1 MIRDTPPRVTH
12 ILDLELTGRF
22 AVNVVDNLI
31 IVHHQTSQTSLIF
44 DIRCKETTIEDNIPR
59 FKTLISPYTIKPF
72 CLTGQSIPIDMY
84 ARSWAVFQPNII
96 IDASVGCLWRLDLD
110 LESMCK
116 HLASAPAS
124 LVDFLILRKQNSKHH
139 LLRITRE
146 ALQGKLWSPGGHLL
160 GTLSVLFNKFNQA
173 WKQAQEIKQLS
184 LHQDPCDPASSTF
197 TAIDQSEMYSNVF
210 CLLESSD
217 VVIPEAFGAA
227 VLFEYILSLTL
238 NEVPIQYLTYERLIN
253 HLIKCKMIYQLQQFL
268 QYHVFQDS
276 KPLACLLLS
285 LQDYCE
291 NATQLALDMF
301 KRLSIPYED
310 MIDVYLSVNSHVSV
324 LRALR
329 YVTQNGSLDS
339 VSARKFLEV
348 AKNSLDDRNFFI
360 VYKLF
365 ELRNVKTRGAPDF
378 AQGMFSPVNQE

>member
-1 MIRDTPPRVTH
+1 MTH
-12 ILDLELTGRF
+12 ILELELTGRF

-44 DIRCKETTIEDNIPR
+44 DIRCKEAVIEDNIPR
-59 FKTLISPYTIKPF
+59 FKSLMLPYTIKPF
-72 CLTGQSIPIDMY
+72 YISDQRLPVEMY

-110 LESMCK
+110 LEAMCK
-116 HLASAPAS
+116 HLSSTPAS

-173 WKQAQEIKQLS
+173 WKQAQEVKHLETS
-184 LHQDPCDPASSTF
+184 DPSSSTF

-253 HLIKCKMIYQLQQFL
+253 HLIKCRMIYQLQQFL

-348 AKNSLDDRNFFI
+348 AKNSLDDKNFFI

-365 ELRNVKTRGAPDF
+365 ELRNMKTRGSPDF
-378 AQGMFSPVNQE
+378 AEGKGLLLLLSRYCIVIF

>member
-1 MIRDTPPRVTH
+1 
-12 ILDLELTGRF
+12 
-22 AVNVVDNLI
+22 
-31 IVHHQTSQTSLIF
+31 
-44 DIRCKETTIEDNIPR
+44 
-59 FKTLISPYTIKPF
+59 
-72 CLTGQSIPIDMY
+72 MY
-84 ARSWAVFQPNII
+84 ARSWAIFQSNII

-116 HLASAPAS
+116 LLASSPAS
-124 LVDFLILRKQNSKHH
+124 LVDFLILRKHSKHH

-146 ALQGKLWSPGGHLL
+146 ALHGKLWSPGGHLL

-173 WKQAQEIKQLS
+173 WKQAQEIKRIHPQ
-184 LHQDPCDPASSTF
+184 AESSSSDSSSF
-197 TAIDQSEMYSNVF
+197 TIIDQTDMYSNVF
-210 CLLESSD
+210 CLLESSEPK
-217 VVIPEAFGAA
+217 IPDSFGAA

-253 HLIKCKMIYQLQQFL
+253 HLIKCRMIYQLQQFL

-301 KRLSIPYED
+301 KRLTIAHED
-310 MIDVYLSVNSHVSV
+310 MVDVYLSVNSHVSV

-329 YVTQNGSLDS
+329 YVTQQGLLDS

-348 AKNSLDDRNFFI
+348 ARNSLDDKNFFI

-365 ELRNVKTRGAPDF
+365 ELRNMKTRGSPDF
-378 AQGMFSPVNQE
+378 AQGNHPFFRFTFFHSLV